1 MKKVLTVLLVL
12 VIAFSAFANGAKEGA
27 KTESSKP
34 QYGGSLIIYSP
45 NSDALV
51 DAAYTFGDL
60 YGVNVEVLSMGTGE
74 VAQRVVAEAGNPQAD
89 VWYGGVNFA
98 NGNTY
103 AEYFEPYVAAGNE
116 NLPEAYQ
123 NQNGCVTRY
132 CLDGSGCL
140 VVNTAVLT
148 KLGINP
154 DFFTGYNDLLDP
166 RLKGYIAM
174 GNAAS
179 SSSAWA
185 ELTNMLLV
193 MGKQPY
199 DEKAWQWVEKFCA
212 QLDGKV
218 LGSSSAIYKG
228 TVSGEYAVGVS
239 YEDPC
244 VTLLDNGAE
253 NIKLVYPEEGA
264 VWLPA
269 GAAVIKGCK
278 NMDNAKR
285 FMDWLISDEGQT
297 EIGKSNARPVNT
309 AINNASPNML
319 PMSEINLAFEDLEL
333 CGANKKDW
341 QERFNQLVLKYSK

>member
-1 MKKVLTVLLVL
+1 MKKTLLVMLLAL
-12 VIAFSAFANGAKEGA
+12 VAVCVFANGTKEAGA
-27 KTESSKP
+27 NSNVV
-34 QYGGSLIIYSP
+34 GGELVIYSP

-51 DAAYTFGDL
+51 DAAYTFGEK
-60 YGVNVEVLSMGTGE
+60 YGINVEVLSMGTGE
-74 VAQRVVAEAGNPQAD
+74 VISRVEAEAGNPQAD

-103 AEYFEPYVAAGNE
+103 KDYFEPYVAKGDDK
-116 NLPEAYQ
+116 LPEAYR

-132 CLDGSGCL
+132 CLDGSAAL
-140 VVNTAVLT
+140 IINTKVLE

-154 DFFTGYNDLLDP
+154 DTFTSYADLLDP

-199 DEKAWQWVEKFCA
+199 DEKAWKWVEQFCA
-212 QLDGKV
+212 QLEGKI

-228 TVSGEYAVGVS
+228 TASGEYAVGVS

-244 VTLLDNGAE
+244 ITLLDNGTPD
-253 NIKLVYPEEGA
+253 IRVVYPDEGS

-269 GAAVIKGCK
+269 GAAILKGAK
-278 NMDNAKR
+278 NVDNAKL

-297 EIGKSNARPVNT
+297 EVGKSNARPVNP

-319 PMSEINLAFEDLEL
+319 PMSEINVAYEDLEL
-333 CGANKKDW
+333 CGANKKAW
-341 QERFNQLVLKYSK
+341 QERFNELVQKTTK

>member
-1 MKKVLTVLLVL
+1 MKKSLLVMLL
-12 VIAFSAFANGAKEGA
+12 VVAMVFSAFANGSS
-27 KTESSKP
+27 ESKGTGKAL
-34 QYGGSLIIYSP
+34 GGELVIYSP

-51 DAAYTFGDL
+51 DAAYTFGEL
-60 YGVNVEVLSMGTGE
+60 YGVDVQVLSMGTGE
-74 VAQRVVAEAGNPQAD
+74 VISRVEAEAGNPQAD

-103 AEYFEPYVAAGNE
+103 KDYFEPYVAKGNDK
-116 NLPEAYQ
+116 LPTAYQ

-132 CLDGSGCL
+132 CLDGSAAL
-140 VVNTAVLT
+140 IINTKVMQ

-154 DFFTGYNDLLDP
+154 DYFTGYADLLDP

-174 GNAAS
+174 GNAAA

-193 MGKQPY
+193 MGKEPY
-199 DEKAWQWVEKFCA
+199 DEKAWSWVEQFCA
-212 QLDGKV
+212 QLDGKI

-228 TVSGEYAVGVS
+228 TASGEYAVGVS

-244 VTLLDNGAE
+244 ITLLDNGTPDV
-253 NIKLVYPEEGA
+253 KVVYPDEGA

-269 GAAVIKGCK
+269 GAAIIKGAK
-278 NMDNAKR
+278 NMDNAKA

-297 EIGKSNARPVNT
+297 EIGKSNARPVNP
-309 AINNASPNML
+309 AINNASPNMI
-319 PMSEINLAFEDLEL
+319 PMADINVAYEDLEL
-333 CGANKKDW
+333 CGSNKSAWCD
-341 QERFNQLVLKYSK
+341 RFNAIVQKYSK

>member
-1 MKKVLTVLLVL
+1 MDPNL
-12 VIAFSAFANGAKEGA
+12 FSG
-27 KTESSKP
+27 
-34 QYGGSLIIYSP
+34 
-45 NSDALV
+45 
-51 DAAYTFGDL
+51 
-60 YGVNVEVLSMGTGE
+60 
-74 VAQRVVAEAGNPQAD
+74 
-89 VWYGGVNFA
+89 
-98 NGNTY
+98 Y
-103 AEYFEPYVAAGNE
+103 A
-116 NLPEAYQ
+116 
-123 NQNGCVTRY
+123 
-132 CLDGSGCL
+132 
-140 VVNTAVLT
+140 
-148 KLGINP
+148 
-154 DFFTGYNDLLDP
+154 DLLDP

-199 DEKAWQWVEKFCA
+199 DEKAWDFVEKFCA

-228 TVSGEYAVGVS
+228 TNNGEYAVGVS

-244 VTLLDNGAE
+244 ITLLDNGAQDV
-253 NIKLVYPEEGA
+253 KVVYPDEGA

-278 NMDNAKR
+278 NMDNAKH

-297 EIGKSNARPVNT
+297 EIGKSNARPVNP
-309 AINNASPNML
+309 AIHNASPNMI
-319 PMSEINLAFEDLEL
+319 PMSDINVAYEDLEL

-341 QERFNQLVLKYSK
+341 QDRFASLVQKYSK